1 MSVKI
6 RCMLNVKELS
16 KHYSLNS
23 PGSLFKSLVKWAS
36 FQPDAVSIVEA
47 ETGRELTYA
56 QTLAGVNALRRFLG
70 PAPRRLVLALP
81 GGTTNAVVWLSALSG
96 GHHLIPV
103 SPNATDEEKWRIAR
117 RHRPDVLCVEQPEDA
132 DGFGCPDA
140 DVLSLA
146 DCETLITRASSQI
159 SFEPVEGRVYLTT
172 SGTTGEPK
180 YVALTERH
188 ITWTADHVRSSHD
201 LSTGDRGLT
210 VLPFSHVN
218 APVVSLCASLLAGST
233 VVIARRFSRTHFW
246 SWIERYDITW
256 ASIVPTI
263 VVMLLETPRPAFLP
277 GSLRFM
283 RTGSAPLPPADMLAF
298 EARFGIPVIETYG
311 LSEAAS
317 QVVAN
322 PIPPGIRK
330 PGSAGLP
337 SSVTLRICFPRVGEE
352 DEELRE
358 VAAGETGEIC
368 VAGPGVIDAYDGNE
382 GNKSFRDGWFRTG
395 DLGYQDEEGYLFIKG
410 RLREVINR
418 GGENIAPREIE
429 EALLSYPA
437 VREAAAVG
445 RPDPLYGEQPVAY
458 LTVRESWSEQDA
470 QALRQHVS
478 QRLSPQKI
486 PVDFVIVEELP
497 KNAIGKIQRRLL
509 HKREQ
514 TQHMTSDHTA

>member
-1 MSVKI
+1 
-6 RCMLNVKELS
+6 MLNIKEHSQNNSLS
-16 KHYSLNS
+16 SS
-23 PGSLFKSLVKWAS
+23 GSLFQSLLKWADL
-36 FQPDAVSIVEA
+36 QPDTIFIVEA

-56 QTLAGVNALRRFLG
+56 QALAGVNALRQFLG
-70 PAPRRLVLALP
+70 DTPRHLMLALP
-81 GGTTNAVVWLSALSG
+81 GGLANAIVWLSALSG

-103 SPNATDEEKWRIAR
+103 SPNATAEEKWRLAR
-117 RHRPDVLCVEQPEDA
+117 RHRPDVLCVEQPGDA
-132 DGFGCPDA
+132 GGFGCPGA
-140 DVLSLA
+140 VVLSLSA
-146 DCETLITRASSQI
+146 CETLIAR
-159 SFEPVEGRVYLTT
+159 EPSKTSLEPAEGRIYLTT

-180 YVALTERH
+180 YVMLTERQ
-188 ITWTADHVRSSHD
+188 ITWTADHVRSSHG
-201 LSTGDRGLT
+201 LSSRDRGLT

-218 APVVSLCASLLAGST
+218 APVVSLCASLLAGGT

-246 SWIERYDITW
+246 SWVEQYDITW
-256 ASIVPTI
+256 VSIVPTI
-263 VVMLLETPRPAFLP
+263 VAMLLETACPAFLP

-317 QVVAN
+317 QIVAN

-337 SSVTLRICFPRVGEE
+337 SSVALRICYPRTGEK

-358 VAAGETGEIC
+358 VTSGETGEIC
-368 VAGPGVIDAYDGNE
+368 VAGPGVIGAYYGNE
-382 GNKSFRDGWFRTG
+382 GKESFRDGWFRTG
-395 DLGYQDEEGYLFIKG
+395 DLGYLDEDGYLFIKG

-418 GGENIAPREIE
+418 GGENIVPREIE
-429 EALLSYPA
+429 EAILSYPA

-458 LTVRESWSEQDA
+458 LTVRENWNEQDA
-470 QALRQHVS
+470 QALQQHVS
-478 QRLSPQKI
+478 QRLSQQKV
-486 PVDFVIVEELP
+486 PVDFVIVEALP

-509 HKREQ
+509 HMREQ
-514 TQHMTSDHTA
+514 TQFHG